1 MIVDTHI
8 HVTSRDHAT
17 YPIERGDWIPRR
29 LERLLLTGEDL
40 IALMDEAGV
49 DRTVLVQA
57 TNTHG
62 YDNAY
67 AADMAQKYPARFSTV
82 CCVNVSLPDAVER
95 LTYWVGERRM
105 GGVRLFNA
113 MTDDDSWLDEA
124 PCDHLIGK
132 ARDLGVPVTLVSR
145 HPDLARVRRVLERAP
160 DQPFALDHL
169 GFMPNLESPP
179 FTPSDEFLALA
190 DFPHLSLKFSA
201 VNQWAVDQADTPQ
214 RDYFQRIVDRFGP
227 RRLMWGS
234 NYPVTRF
241 RPYPELAA
249 LGKEPF
255 DFLSEEER
263 GWVMGGNALRL
274 WPAP

>member
-49 DRTVLVQA
+49 DRAVLVQA

-82 CCVNVSLPDAVER
+82 CCVNVSLPNAVER
-95 LTYWVGERRM
+95 LTYWVGERGM

-124 PCDHLIGK
+124 SCDQLIDK
-132 ARDLGVPVTLVSR
+132 ARDQGVPVTLVSR
-145 HPDLARVRRVLERAP
+145 HPDLSRVRTVLKRAP
-160 DQPFALDHL
+160 DQAFALDHL

-179 FTPSDEFLALA
+179 FTPSDDFLALA
-190 DFPHLSLKFSA
+190 DFPRLSLKFSA
-201 VNQWAVDQADTPQ
+201 VNQWAVDQDGTPQ